1 MFLKNFIRSS
11 VNGLIMTFPTIVFLN
26 TVGKTSLKSALVWTA
41 LAALLNFIIKMG
53 RHEPVVP
60 AVAGL
65 AIAAL
70 CAGVALATG
79 QARAFFLLPAII
91 LPVAIGLI
99 CVVSVCVRRPLAGL
113 LLNGMAGGPQRW
125 WLDKPLRRLYT
136 NVTWVC
142 FVVNGA
148 SGLLQRL
155 FYTGNRLNL
164 LGAVHISIPLVF
176 SAIIGATVFHAKRLI
191 DQTIERNQA

>member
-11 VNGLIMTFPTIVFLN
+11 VNGLIVAFPTIVFLN

-41 LAALLNFIIKMG
+41 LAALLNFIIKMV
-53 RHEPVVP
+53 RREPVVP

-65 AIAAL
+65 AVAAL
-70 CAGVALATG
+70 CAGGALATG

-91 LPVAIGLI
+91 LPIAIGLI

-113 LLNGMAGGPQRW
+113 LLNGMIGGPQRW
-125 WLDKPLRRLYT
+125 WLDKPLRRLYS

-155 FYTGNRLNL
+155 FYTENRVYL
-164 LGAVHISIPLVF
+164 LGAVHISIPLIF
-176 SAIIGATVFHAKRLI
+176 SAIIGVTVFRAKLLI
-191 DQTIERNQA
+191 DQPTERN